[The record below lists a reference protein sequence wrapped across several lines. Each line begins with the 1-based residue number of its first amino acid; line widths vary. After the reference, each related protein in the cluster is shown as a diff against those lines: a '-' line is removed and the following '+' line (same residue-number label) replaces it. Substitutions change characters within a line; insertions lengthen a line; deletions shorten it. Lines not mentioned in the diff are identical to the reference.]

1 VRLLWILVS
10 GLMCAALVLA
20 TSLGL
25 LALNEAPRAPAA
37 RAARLAF
44 AQEQVSTRKL
54 LALVCER
61 DVQIERLLLELSGGA
76 AELDASR
83 DAEALARALGGS
95 VQLIAQRGAALTELG
110 ASDQNQRATW
120 SQPALE
126 QARRARSLLSPE
138 RPNLLDA
145 CLAERDQTRL
155 WVARSLPLPELLAGA
170 ELARDAFRLAPA
182 SQDAATPDEIARFSL
197 LREPDH
203 AVRVVVQAQSQNQDA
218 TLGFVVAFGALALF
232 LGAGLGFLSTRASSA
247 DETVLTA
254 IERAAERVA
263 RGDLSS
269 QIGLRL
275 GGRAD
280 QTFQTFDRMT
290 VELRETRAKL
300 AEAERA
306 AAWQDMAR
314 RIAHEIKNPLSP
326 IKVSLETMRKAHAKR
341 LPAFDE
347 IFEESTRA
355 MLEEVARMEH
365 ILHEFSQFAR
375 LPKARP
381 GALDLARL
389 LQETATLYAPGDVSV
404 EVRIAPGE
412 LPVHADREQLA
423 QVAVNLLANAVDAAR
438 SASPPRVAL
447 GAQRAGG
454 QIELWVEDNGPG
466 VAEAERE
473 RIFEPYVTTKAHG
486 SGLGLSIVRRI
497 VLDHGGSISVDRGAL
512 GGARFTVRLPV
523 QAS

>member
-10 GLMCAALVLA
+10 GLSCAGLVLA

-25 LALNEAPRAPAA
+25 AALSETPLAPAA
-37 RAARLAF
+37 REGRLAF
-44 AQEQVSTRKL
+44 THELARTRGL
-54 LALVCER
+54 LGLVCER
-61 DVQIERLLLELSGGA
+61 DIQVERLLLELSAGA

-83 DAEALARALGGS
+83 EAEALARVLGGD
-95 VQLIAQRGAALTELG
+95 VLLLAERGPALTELG
-110 ASDQNQRATW
+110 ASGPGQGVRW
-120 SQPALE
+120 SLPALE
-126 QARRARSLLSPE
+126 QARRTRSLLGTETPT
-138 RPNLLDA
+138 LLDA
-145 CLAERDQTRL
+145 CLAERDQARL
-155 WVARSLPLPELLAGA
+155 WIARSLPLHALLTAA
-170 ELARDAFRLAPA
+170 QLSPDAFQLRPA
-182 SQDAATPDEIARFSL
+182 SGASAAPDEVARFPLLSDPGHAVRLSALTQSRNQDAA
-197 LREPDH
+197 
-203 AVRVVVQAQSQNQDA
+203 
-218 TLGFVVAFGALALF
+218 LGFVVALAALALL
-232 LGAGLGFLSTRASSA
+232 LGAGLGFLSTRTRAA

-269 QIGLRL
+269 QIGVRL

-290 VELRETRAKL
+290 AELRETRAKL

-326 IKVSLETMRKAHAKR
+326 IKVALETLRKAHTKR

-365 ILHEFSQFAR
+365 ILREFSEFAR

-389 LQETATLYAPGDVSV
+389 VQETTTLYAPSDVSV
-404 EVRIAPGE
+404 EVSTAPGE
-412 LPVHADREQLA
+412 LPVHADREQLT
-423 QVAVNLLANAVDAAR
+423 QVVVNLLANAVDAAR
-438 SASPPRVAL
+438 SASAPRVQV
-447 GAQRAGG
+447 GARRVVG
-454 QIELWVEDNGPG
+454 QVELWVEDNGQG
-466 VAEAERE
+466 VPEPERE
-473 RIFEPYVTTKAHG
+473 RIFEPYVTSKSQG
-486 SGLGLSIVRRI
+486 SGLGLSIARRI
-497 VLDHGGSISVDRGAL
+497 VLDHGGSIAVDSGAL
-512 GGARFTVRLPV
+512 GGARFTVQLPAEV
-523 QAS
+523 S